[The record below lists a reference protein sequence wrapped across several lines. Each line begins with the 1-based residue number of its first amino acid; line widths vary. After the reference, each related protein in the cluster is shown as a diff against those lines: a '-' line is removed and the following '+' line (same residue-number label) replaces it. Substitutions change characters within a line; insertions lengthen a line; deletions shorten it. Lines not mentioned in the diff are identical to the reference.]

1 MNDVHKDNSRA
12 GLLIMVLLIL
22 MLVAVSAALTL
33 TLYMTGQAYQE
44 RLVIDYGV
52 SVCHVKAD
60 EIRAGKGS
68 PARSSWSDMQTAC
81 LAGVTEDARREAWSA
96 VRLR

>member
-44 RLVIDYGV
+44 RLVIG
-52 SVCHVKAD
+52 
-60 EIRAGKGS
+60 
-68 PARSSWSDMQTAC
+68 
-81 LAGVTEDARREAWSA
+81 LRRF
-96 VRLR
+96 RLPRQGR